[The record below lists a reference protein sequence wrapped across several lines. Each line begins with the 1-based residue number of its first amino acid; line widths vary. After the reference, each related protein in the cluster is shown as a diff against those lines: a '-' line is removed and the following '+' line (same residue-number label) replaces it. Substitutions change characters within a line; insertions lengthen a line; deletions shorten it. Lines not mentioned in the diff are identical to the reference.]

1 MTAPGHLFLLL
12 QHGDTFFPSGA
23 VSFSWG
29 LEGAFNEGWVASR
42 GDLAEFLESQ
52 LRNRWASAD
61 RPFVEASHA
70 QATGLDAVAELDHLL
85 EAMILPE
92 EQRTGSRRAGGALLL
107 AHEKLATPGSADY
120 RRRQRSG
127 AVPGHLSVVHGMLCA
142 GLGLGRQEATVLSAY
157 TCCSGLLGAA
167 VRLGLVG
174 HVESQRILARAG
186 PLIAELISAPSR
198 RVAEAASFTPMHD
211 LASICHESQ
220 HQRLFSN

>member
-1 MTAPGHLFLLL
+1 MIAPAHLFLLL

-29 LEGAFNEGWVASR
+29 LEGAFNEGWVASK
-42 GDLAEFLESQ
+42 GELAEFLETQ

-61 RPFVEASHA
+61 RAFVQAAHASA
-70 QATGLDAVAELDHLL
+70 ADVDGVADLDALL
-85 EAMILPE
+85 EAMTLPE

-107 AHEKLATPGSADY
+107 AHEKLATPGAADY
-120 RRRQRSG
+120 RLRQRSG
-127 AVPGHLSVVHGMLCA
+127 NVPGHLAVVHGMLCA
-142 GLGLGRQEATVLSAY
+142 GLGLSADEATVLSAY

-186 PLIAELISAPSR
+186 PLIAELTAAPPPPA
-198 RVAEAASFTPMHD
+198 AEATSFTPLHD
-211 LASICHESQ
+211 LAAICHESQ
-220 HQRLFSN
+220 HERLFSN

>member
-1 MTAPGHLFLLL
+1 MTAPAHLFLLL

-29 LEGAFNEGWVASR
+29 LEGAFNEGWVKSK

-52 LRNRWASAD
+52 LRNRWTSAD
-61 RPFVEASHA
+61 RAFVEASHSRA
-70 QATGLDAVAELDHLL
+70 ADLDAVAELDDLL
-85 EAMILPE
+85 EAMTLPE
-92 EQRTGSRRAGGALLL
+92 EQRNGSRRAGGALLL
-107 AHEKLATPGSADY
+107 AHEKLSTPGSADY

-127 AVPGHLSVVHGMLCA
+127 SAPGHLSVVHGMLSA
-142 GLGLGRQEATVLSAY
+142 GLGLSVEETSVLSAY

-186 PLIAELISAPSR
+186 PLIAELSSAPAP
-198 RVAEAASFTPMHD
+198 RVAEASSFTPMHD